1 MINFV
6 SLKILSVICNSGLR
20 QKDADSS
27 TLQGKLLEVLFQ
39 TSCAVETD
47 ADYVEVIQSNSCF
60 LFSTRIDLSSTN
72 EMPSNTE
79 VDSYSLP
86 SSIWENFDIIREMY
100 FPSNFI
106 GTEHVTSNLELH
118 NITKELDKINSELIG
133 YKKNVSNGSNSLKW
147 KLQPKTRDGIE
158 NQLGEPGMRR
168 RIGRV
173 LNETVPTSRDEAD
186 MIMSNN
192 AGHGLISA
200 RYEKV
205 WEEES
210 RDKVIRERRMAR
222 ERTLLNKS
230 NFEASMNG
238 SLIKTPSVCMSHTD
252 IEATN
257 NESSELDKSDD
268 ELTKELFQPKPRI
281 SIGQKRRK
289 KKLASNSQNATQPI
303 SQPQPIT
310 SSTQM
315 MVKSQGESSNR
326 QSLSDINESLEDLN
340 DISVMAGGP
349 NLVSVPNLANASN
362 LVEAPNSENAPNVGH
377 KDTRMDETI
386 ADTGNETLTQEMDV
400 TLEKSTMMN
409 SSKKKSKKNKKEK
422 TKKKKFRKSL
432 GF

>member
-1 MINFV
+1 MD
-6 SLKILSVICNSGLR
+6 LR

-257 NESSELDKSDD
+257 NESSELDQSDD

-281 SIGQKRRK
+281 SSGQKRRK
-289 KKLASNSQNATQPI
+289 KKLASKVTQI
-303 SQPQPIT
+303 KVFSFI
-310 SSTQM
+310 
-315 MVKSQGESSNR
+315 V
-326 QSLSDINESLEDLN
+326 
-340 DISVMAGGP
+340 
-349 NLVSVPNLANASN
+349 
-362 LVEAPNSENAPNVGH
+362 
-377 KDTRMDETI
+377 
-386 ADTGNETLTQEMDV
+386 
-400 TLEKSTMMN
+400 
-409 SSKKKSKKNKKEK
+409 
-422 TKKKKFRKSL
+422 
-432 GF
+432 